1 MRLVRLFPVRFDS
14 ARRAVCRLGTAVSFL
29 VLAAC
34 TTTVKQSMGP
44 VQPASGPATLNR
56 EGELHVAEAA
66 LQSGNLDLATTIY
79 MQVVQADPN
88 SVPGLTGL
96 GDTLYAMGDYT
107 RASVYYDKALALDP
121 KIPPAMLGNARV
133 AIRQRRLEDA
143 VAGYRRMLAQFP
155 NDPMASAGLGTAL
168 DMQGR
173 HDEAQAVLR
182 AALRTNP
189 GDPRLETNLGLSLI
203 MAGKP
208 REGAN
213 VLLDLTHFPAAPPE
227 ARQDLALAYGLL
239 GNDVAAAD
247 ILEVDLP
254 KESARDNL
262 RYYAMQRQRLA
273 SIQAQVSPAEPTKAA
288 LATGQK
294 AQ

>member
-1 MRLVRLFPVRFDS
+1 MRFAHQFPVFFVS
-14 ARRAVCRLGTAVSFL
+14 ATVARRIGVAVSFM

-34 TTTVKQSMGP
+34 TTTVKQSIGP
-44 VQPASGPATLNR
+44 VQPASAPATLSR
-56 EGELHVAEAA
+56 DGELHVADAA

-79 MQVVQADPN
+79 TEVVQADPN

-96 GDTLYAMGDYT
+96 GDTLYAAGDYT
-107 RASVYYDKALALDP
+107 RAGVYYDKALALDP
-121 KIPPAMLGNARV
+121 KTPLAMLGDARV
-133 AIRQRRLEDA
+133 AIRQRRLDDA
-143 VAGYRRMLAQFP
+143 VADYRRMLAQVP

-173 HDEAQAVLR
+173 HEEAEAVLR

-189 GDPRLETNLGLSLI
+189 GDPRLETDLGLSLI

-213 VLLDLTHFPAAPPE
+213 ILLDVTHFPAAPAE
-227 ARQDLALAYGLL
+227 ARQNLALAYGLL
-239 GNDVAAAD
+239 GNDGAAED
-247 ILEVDLP
+247 ILDIDLP
-254 KESARDNL
+254 KASARDNL

-273 SIQAQVSPAEPTKAA
+273 HIPVQVSPAESTAA
-288 LATGQK
+288 LATTGQK